1 MKKVK
6 LMKKYAN
13 LIATI
18 GIRAHSGQNVV
29 IQANVEMSEF
39 VHYLVKELYN
49 QKVKHVDVVYTDQ
62 ILIKQKLMNS
72 SLKRA
77 SEIDEFYVQR
87 MEERAKQGY
96 ARILLDGD
104 DPMVFQFVPSEKLKA
119 YNYAFRSATYPFRR
133 IYNSNELAWCI
144 AGVPTKQWASRVFK
158 DDSPTQALAKLWK
171 AVYKACR
178 IEEDNDPISEW
189 NEHVERMKRNASLI
203 NDMKLVSLHYKNS
216 LGTDLTIK
224 LPKNYRFTGA
234 NNIQKINGRGFVPNI
249 PTEEIFASPRLDGV
263 DGIVY
268 SSKLLNYH
276 GIVIDKFFLKFK
288 DGKVIDFGAE
298 TGYEALK
305 GIIEFD
311 EGSCRLGECALIPYH
326 SPISELGIVFL
337 STLFDENA
345 SCHLALG
352 ASFNECI
359 ENGENMSEEE
369 LTAAG
374 LNSSKEHVD
383 FMIGTKDL
391 QIDGIDEE
399 GHTHPI
405 FVDGDFAF

>member
-171 AVYKACR
+171 EIGRA
-178 IEEDNDPISEW
+178 
-189 NEHVERMKRNASLI
+189 HV
-203 NDMKLVSLHYKNS
+203 
-216 LGTDLTIK
+216 
-224 LPKNYRFTGA
+224 
-234 NNIQKINGRGFVPNI
+234 
-249 PTEEIFASPRLDGV
+249 
-263 DGIVY
+263 
-268 SSKLLNYH
+268 
-276 GIVIDKFFLKFK
+276 
-288 DGKVIDFGAE
+288 
-298 TGYEALK
+298 
-305 GIIEFD
+305 
-311 EGSCRLGECALIPYH
+311 
-326 SPISELGIVFL
+326 
-337 STLFDENA
+337 
-345 SCHLALG
+345 
-352 ASFNECI
+352 
-359 ENGENMSEEE
+359 
-369 LTAAG
+369 
-374 LNSSKEHVD
+374 
-383 FMIGTKDL
+383 
-391 QIDGIDEE
+391 
-399 GHTHPI
+399 
-405 FVDGDFAF
+405 